1 MTTLCR
7 FAPSPTGFLHV
18 GNIRAAIINFLY
30 AKKTGGKFML
40 RFDDTDI
47 ERVKEEYREMIPQ
60 DMAWLGLAPDLFAK
74 QSDRLARYEEAKNL
88 LIKSGRL
95 YQCYESAAE
104 LNLQRKA
111 QVSSGITPIYNR
123 AALNL
128 TEEQKQ
134 NLRAQGLRPH
144 YRFLLEEKTVSWE
157 DKIKGR
163 ITYEGRH
170 FSDPV
175 LVRDNNVPTYTFCSV
190 VDDIDFGV
198 TDIIRGED
206 HITNTAI
213 QIQIFEALIA
223 AGASPYLATNAS
235 NSQAVA
241 NGAKA
246 RVPSFAHLALVK
258 AMEGKISKREGGFD
272 VKTLRNDGF
281 EPFAVVSLL
290 AQIGTS
296 EPIKIYK
303 NFDELVA
310 NFNFDKFSKS
320 STNYDLAE
328 LVTINQKLLQILDFN
343 DVKSRLKALE
353 LEMIDEDFWQ
363 IMRQNISFLPEIDKW
378 WKLCKEKFY
387 FAPEEKDKEFL
398 KLAASLLPQDTADKE
413 CWNKWLTEI
422 KKNTDRKGKE
432 LFMPLRMALSG
443 EEHGPELKFLVNL
456 INREEILRRLGHDH

>member
-1 MTTLCR
+1 MTTFCR

-47 ERVKEEYREMIPQ
+47 ERVRPEYSEMIPL
-60 DMAWLGLAPDLFAK
+60 DMAWLGLHYDSFVK
-74 QSDRLARYEEAKNL
+74 ESDRLAQYENAKNL

-95 YQCYESAAE
+95 YECYESAEE

-111 QVSSGITPIYNR
+111 QVASGTAPLYDR

-128 TEEQKQ
+128 TDEQKA
-134 NLRAQGLRPH
+134 NLRAQGLKPH
-144 YRFLLEEKTVSWE
+144 YRFLLEEKIVAW
-157 DKIKGR
+157 DDRIKGR

-190 VDDIDFGV
+190 VDDIELGI

-213 QIQIFEALIA
+213 QIQIFEALIH
-223 AGASPYLATNAS
+223 AGLK
-235 NSQAVA
+235 
-241 NGAKA
+241 GI
-246 RVPSFAHLALVK
+246 VPNFAHLALVK
-258 AMEGKISKREGGFD
+258 AAEGKISKREGGFD
-272 VKTLRNDGF
+272 VKTLRNDGY

-303 NFDELVA
+303 NFDELI
-310 NFNFDKFSKS
+310 NNFDFSKFSKS
-320 STNYDLAE
+320 STNYDLSE
-328 LVTINQKLLQILDFN
+328 LTTINQKLLQILDFK
-343 DVKSRLKALE
+343 DVQPRLKSLG
-353 LEMIDEDFWQ
+353 LDMVDEEFWL
-363 IMRQNISFLPEIDKW
+363 IMRQNIVFLSEIAKW
-378 WKLCKEKFY
+378 LKICQEKFY
-387 FAPEEKDKEFL
+387 HNHQEKDRDFL
-398 KLAASLLPQDTADKE
+398 KLVSSLLPQDTKAKE
-413 CWNKWLTEI
+413 CWNDWLVEI

-432 LFMPLRMALSG
+432 LFMPIRQALSG
-443 EEHGPELKFLVNL
+443 EEHGPEIKSLVNL
-456 INREEILRRLGHDH
+456 INREEILRRLN

>member
-47 ERVKEEYREMIPQ
+47 ERVREEYREMIPQ
-60 DMAWLGLAPDLFAK
+60 DMSWLGLAYDSFVK
-74 QSDRLARYEEAKNL
+74 QSDRLKNYEAAKNL

-95 YQCYESAAE
+95 YECYETAQE
-104 LNLQRKA
+104 LSLQRKA
-111 QVSSGITPIYNR
+111 QISSGLAPLYNR

-128 TEEQKQ
+128 TDEQRKE
-134 NLRAQGLRPH
+134 LRAQGLTPH
-144 YRFLLEEKTVSWE
+144 YRFLLEEKIVSWD

-175 LVRDNNVPTYTFCSV
+175 LVRDNDVPTYTFCSV
-190 VDDIDFGV
+190 VDDIELGV

-213 QIQIFEALIA
+213 QIQIFEALLQ
-223 AGASPYLATNAS
+223 AGLKGS
-235 NSQAVA
+235 
-241 NGAKA
+241 
-246 RVPSFAHLALVK
+246 VPHFAHLALVK

-272 VKTLRNDGF
+272 VKTLRNDGY
-281 EPFAVVSLL
+281 EPFAVIDLL

-296 EPIKIYK
+296 QPIKIYK

-310 NFNFDKFSKS
+310 NFDFTIFSKS
-320 STNYDLAE
+320 STNYDLNE
-328 LVTINQKLLQILDFN
+328 LTAINQKLLQTLDYQ
-343 DVKSRLKALE
+343 DIKPRLKELNLE
-353 LEMIDEDFWQ
+353 KIDEEFWLT
-363 IMRQNISFLPEIDKW
+363 MRANITFLKEIEKW
-378 WKLCKEKFY
+378 WKICQEKFRY
-387 FAPEEKDKEFL
+387 NHKAQDREFL
-398 KLAASLLPQDTADKE
+398 KTAASLLPQDTQNKE
-413 CWNKWLTEI
+413 CWNIWLAEI
-422 KKNTDRKGKE
+422 KKNTDRKGKD
-432 LFMPLRMALSG
+432 LFMPIRLALSG
-443 EEHGPELKFLVNL
+443 EEHGPEIKTLVNF
-456 INREEILRRLGHDH
+456 IARDEILARFND

>member
-1 MTTLCR
+1 MTTICR

-47 ERVKEEYREMIPQ
+47 ERVREEYCEMIPQ
-60 DMAWLGLAPDLFAK
+60 DMAWLGLSYDMFVK
-74 QSDRLARYEEAKNL
+74 ESDRLAQYEAAKNL

-95 YQCYESAAE
+95 YECYESAAE

-111 QVSSGITPIYNR
+111 QVASGMTPIYNR

-128 TEEQKQ
+128 TAEQKEG
-134 NLRAQGLRPH
+134 LRAQGLKPH
-144 YRFLLEEKTVSWE
+144 YRFLLEEKIVAWD

-163 ITYEGRH
+163 ITYGGRH

-190 VDDIDFGV
+190 VDDIELGV

-223 AGASPYLATNAS
+223 AGLS
-235 NSQAVA
+235 
-241 NGAKA
+241 GI
-246 RVPSFAHLALVK
+246 VPHFAHLALVK

-272 VKTLRNDGF
+272 VKTLRNQGF

-310 NFNFDKFSKS
+310 NFDFSKFSKS
-320 STNYDLAE
+320 STNYDLGE
-328 LVTINQKLLQILDFN
+328 LETINQKLLQILDFN
-343 DVKSRLKALE
+343 DIKAHLQKLE
-353 LEMIDEDFWQ
+353 LSEIDEEFWRV
-363 IMRQNISFLPEIDKW
+363 MKLNISLLPEIKKW
-378 WKLCKEKFY
+378 WDICKKPFH
-387 FAPEEKDKEFL
+387 FNHEEKNQEFL
-398 KLAASLLPQDTADKE
+398 KVIASLLPQDTSDKE
-413 CWNKWLTEI
+413 CWNKWLAEI
-422 KKNTDRKGKE
+422 KKNTDRKGKD
-432 LFMPLRMALSG
+432 LFMPIRLALSG
-443 EEHGPELKFLVNL
+443 EEHGPEIKFLVNA
-456 INREEILRRLGHDH
+456 IDREEILRRLTY